1 MRYFFIFFIK
11 TIDLELTP
19 SDNLYMMM
27 KSYIVPVEGVMLNMT
42 IAEVS
47 KKYNL
52 TQDTI
57 RYYEKEGLIPTIPRT
72 ESGIRNFD
80 EESCNW
86 IEFIKCMRNA
96 GLEIEVLKE
105 YVELFKQGKS
115 TVSKRKEL
123 LERQKDKLLKKQKDI
138 NETLERLNYKI
149 KLYNEIEAGVRKDFM
164 EKP

>member
-1 MRYFFIFFIK
+1 MERK
-11 TIDLELTP
+11 A
-19 SDNLYMMM
+19 
-27 KSYIVPVEGVMLNMT
+27 KNMT

-57 RYYEKEGLIPTIPRT
+57 RYYEKEGLIPTVPRT

-105 YVELFKQGKS
+105 YVKLFREGKS
-115 TVSKRKEL
+115 TVAKRKEL
-123 LERQKDKLLKKQKDI
+123 LEKQREKLLQKQRNI

-149 KLYNEIEAGVRKDFM
+149 NLYDEIENGIRKDFT

>member
-1 MRYFFIFFIK
+1 MERK
-11 TIDLELTP
+11 A
-19 SDNLYMMM
+19 
-27 KSYIVPVEGVMLNMT
+27 KNMT

-57 RYYEKEGLIPTIPRT
+57 RYYEKEGLIPTVPRT

-105 YVELFKQGKS
+105 YVKLFREGKS
-115 TVSKRKEL
+115 TVAKRKEL
-123 LERQKDKLLKKQKDI
+123 LEKQREKLLQKQRNI

-149 KLYNEIEAGVRKDFM
+149 NLYDEIESGIRKDFT

>member
-1 MRYFFIFFIK
+1 
-11 TIDLELTP
+11 
-19 SDNLYMMM
+19 M
-27 KSYIVPVEGVMLNMT
+27 K

-86 IEFIKCMRNA
+86 IEFIKCMRSA

-105 YVELFKQGKS
+105 YVKLFREGKS
-115 TVSKRKEL
+115 TVAKRKEL
-123 LERQKDKLLKKQKDI
+123 LEKQREKLLQKQRSI

-149 KLYNEIEAGVRKDFM
+149 NLYNEIENGIRKDFT
-164 EKP
+164 ERP

>member
-1 MRYFFIFFIK
+1 
-11 TIDLELTP
+11 
-19 SDNLYMMM
+19 
-27 KSYIVPVEGVMLNMT
+27 MT

-47 KKYNL
+47 RKYDL

-57 RYYEKEGLIPTIPRT
+57 RYYEKEGLIPTVPRT
-72 ESGIRNFD
+72 ESGIRNFN

-105 YVELFKQGKS
+105 YVKLFKQGKE
-115 TVSKRKEL
+115 TVAERKEL
-123 LERQKDKLLKKQKDI
+123 LEKQRGKLLEQQKNI
-138 NETLERLNYKI
+138 NETLERLNHKI
-149 KLYNEIEAGVRKDFM
+149 NLYDEIENGIRKDFT

>member
-1 MRYFFIFFIK
+1 MERK
-11 TIDLELTP
+11 A
-19 SDNLYMMM
+19 
-27 KSYIVPVEGVMLNMT
+27 KNMT

-105 YVELFKQGKS
+105 YVKLFREGKS
-115 TVSKRKEL
+115 TVAKRKEL
-123 LERQKDKLLKKQKDI
+123 LEKQREKLLQKQRYI

-149 KLYNEIEAGVRKDFM
+149 NLYDEIESGIRKDFT

>member
-1 MRYFFIFFIK
+1 
-11 TIDLELTP
+11 
-19 SDNLYMMM
+19 
-27 KSYIVPVEGVMLNMT
+27 MT

-105 YVELFKQGKS
+105 YVKLFREGKS
-115 TVSKRKEL
+115 TVAKRKEL
-123 LERQKDKLLKKQKDI
+123 LEKQREKLLQKQRSI

-149 KLYNEIEAGVRKDFM
+149 NLYDEIENGIRKDFT

>member
-1 MRYFFIFFIK
+1 MERK
-11 TIDLELTP
+11 A
-19 SDNLYMMM
+19 
-27 KSYIVPVEGVMLNMT
+27 KNMT

-105 YVELFKQGKS
+105 YVKLFREGKS
-115 TVSKRKEL
+115 TVAKRKEL
-123 LERQKDKLLKKQKDI
+123 LEKQREKLLQKQRNI

-149 KLYNEIEAGVRKDFM
+149 NLYDEIESGIRKDFT
-164 EKP
+164 EKT

>member
-1 MRYFFIFFIK
+1 
-11 TIDLELTP
+11 
-19 SDNLYMMM
+19 
-27 KSYIVPVEGVMLNMT
+27 MT

-47 KKYNL
+47 KKYDL

-57 RYYEKEGLIPTIPRT
+57 RYYEKEGLIPTVPRT

-96 GLEIEVLKE
+96 GLEIEVLKQ
-105 YVELFKQGKS
+105 YVDLFKQGKS
-115 TVSKRKEL
+115 TVTKRKEL
-123 LERQKDKLLKKQKDI
+123 LEKQRKKLLEKQKNI
-138 NETLERLNYKI
+138 NETLERLDYKI
-149 KLYNEIEAGVRKDFM
+149 KLYNEIELGIRKDFM

>member
-1 MRYFFIFFIK
+1 
-11 TIDLELTP
+11 
-19 SDNLYMMM
+19 
-27 KSYIVPVEGVMLNMT
+27 MT

-105 YVELFKQGKS
+105 YVKLFREGKS
-115 TVSKRKEL
+115 TVAKRKEL
-123 LERQKDKLLKKQKDI
+123 LEKQREKLLQKQRNI

-149 KLYNEIEAGVRKDFM
+149 NLYDEIESGIRKDFT

>member
-1 MRYFFIFFIK
+1 
-11 TIDLELTP
+11 
-19 SDNLYMMM
+19 
-27 KSYIVPVEGVMLNMT
+27 MT

-47 KKYNL
+47 KKYDL

-57 RYYEKEGLIPTIPRT
+57 RYYEKEGLIPRVPRT

-96 GLEIEVLKE
+96 GLEIEVLKQ
-105 YVELFKQGKS
+105 YVDLFKQGKS
-115 TVSKRKEL
+115 TVVKRKEL
-123 LERQKDKLLKKQKDI
+123 LEKQREKLLEKQKSI

-149 KLYNEIEAGVRKDFM
+149 KIYNEIELGIRKDFM

>member
-1 MRYFFIFFIK
+1 
-11 TIDLELTP
+11 
-19 SDNLYMMM
+19 
-27 KSYIVPVEGVMLNMT
+27 MT

-72 ESGIRNFD
+72 ECGIRNFD

-105 YVELFKQGKS
+105 YVKLFREGKS
-115 TVSKRKEL
+115 TVAKRKEL
-123 LERQKDKLLKKQKDI
+123 LEKQREKLLQKQRSI

-149 KLYNEIEAGVRKDFM
+149 NLYDEIENGIRKDFT

>member
-1 MRYFFIFFIK
+1 
-11 TIDLELTP
+11 
-19 SDNLYMMM
+19 
-27 KSYIVPVEGVMLNMT
+27 MT

-47 KKYNL
+47 KKYDL

-57 RYYEKEGLIPTIPRT
+57 RYYEKEWLIPTVPRT

-96 GLEIEVLKE
+96 GLEIEVLKQ
-105 YVELFKQGKS
+105 YVDLFKQGKS
-115 TVSKRKEL
+115 TVTKRKEL
-123 LERQKDKLLKKQKDI
+123 LEKQRKKLLEKQKNI
-138 NETLERLNYKI
+138 NETLERLEYKI
-149 KLYNEIEAGVRKDFM
+149 KLYNEIELGIRKDFM

>member
-1 MRYFFIFFIK
+1 
-11 TIDLELTP
+11 
-19 SDNLYMMM
+19 
-27 KSYIVPVEGVMLNMT
+27 MT
-42 IAEVS
+42 LAEVS

-57 RYYEKEGLIPTIPRT
+57 RYYEKEGLIPTVPRT
-72 ESGIRNFD
+72 ESGIRNFN

-86 IEFIKCMRNA
+86 IEFIKCMRSA

-105 YVELFKQGKS
+105 YVKLFREGKS

-123 LERQKDKLLKKQKDI
+123 LEKQRKKLVQKQKSI

-149 KLYNEIEAGVRKDFM
+149 NLYHEIEKEIRKDFT
-164 EKP
+164 EIP

>member
-1 MRYFFIFFIK
+1 MERK
-11 TIDLELTP
+11 A
-19 SDNLYMMM
+19 
-27 KSYIVPVEGVMLNMT
+27 KNMT

-105 YVELFKQGKS
+105 YVKLFREGKS
-115 TVSKRKEL
+115 TVAKRKEL
-123 LERQKDKLLKKQKDI
+123 LEKQREKLLQKQRNI

-149 KLYNEIEAGVRKDFM
+149 NLYDEIESGFRKDFT

>member
-1 MRYFFIFFIK
+1 
-11 TIDLELTP
+11 
-19 SDNLYMMM
+19 
-27 KSYIVPVEGVMLNMT
+27 MT

-47 KKYNL
+47 KKYDL

-57 RYYEKEGLIPTIPRT
+57 RYYEKEGLIPTVPRT

-105 YVELFKQGKS
+105 YVKLFREGKS
-115 TVSKRKEL
+115 TVTKRKEL
-123 LERQKDKLLKKQKDI
+123 LQKQREKLLKKQKNI
-138 NETLERLNYKI
+138 NETIDRLNYKI
-149 KLYNEIEAGVRKDFM
+149 KLYDDIEAGKRKDFM

>member
-1 MRYFFIFFIK
+1 
-11 TIDLELTP
+11 
-19 SDNLYMMM
+19 
-27 KSYIVPVEGVMLNMT
+27 MT

-47 KKYNL
+47 RKYDL

-57 RYYEKEGLIPTIPRT
+57 SYYEKEGLIPTVPRT

-105 YVELFKQGKS
+105 YVKLFREGKS
-115 TVSKRKEL
+115 TVTKRKEL
-123 LERQKDKLLKKQKDI
+123 LQKQREKLLEKQKNI
-138 NETLERLNYKI
+138 NETIDRLNYKI
-149 KLYNEIEAGVRKDFM
+149 KLYDDIEAGKRKDFM

>member
-1 MRYFFIFFIK
+1 
-11 TIDLELTP
+11 
-19 SDNLYMMM
+19 
-27 KSYIVPVEGVMLNMT
+27 MT

-57 RYYEKEGLIPTIPRT
+57 RYYEKEGLIPRVPRT

-80 EESCNW
+80 ENSCNW
-86 IEFIKCMRNA
+86 IEFIKCMRDA

-105 YVELFKQGKS
+105 YVRLFLQGKN
-115 TVSKRKEL
+115 TVTERKQL
-123 LERQKDKLLKKQKDI
+123 LEKQRNKLLEKQKNI

-149 KLYNEIEAGVRKDFM
+149 NLYDEIEKGIRKDFT

>member
-1 MRYFFIFFIK
+1 MERK
-11 TIDLELTP
+11 A
-19 SDNLYMMM
+19 
-27 KSYIVPVEGVMLNMT
+27 KNMT

-105 YVELFKQGKS
+105 YVKLFREGKS
-115 TVSKRKEL
+115 TVAKRKEL
-123 LERQKDKLLKKQKDI
+123 LEKQREKLLQKQRNI

-149 KLYNEIEAGVRKDFM
+149 NLYDEIESGIRKDFT

>member
-1 MRYFFIFFIK
+1 
-11 TIDLELTP
+11 
-19 SDNLYMMM
+19 
-27 KSYIVPVEGVMLNMT
+27 MT

-57 RYYEKEGLIPTIPRT
+57 RYYEKEGLIPTVPRT

-105 YVELFKQGKS
+105 YVKLFREGKS
-115 TVSKRKEL
+115 TVAKRKEL
-123 LERQKDKLLKKQKDI
+123 LEKQREKLLQKQRNI

-149 KLYNEIEAGVRKDFM
+149 NLYDEIESGIRKDFT

>member
-1 MRYFFIFFIK
+1 
-11 TIDLELTP
+11 
-19 SDNLYMMM
+19 
-27 KSYIVPVEGVMLNMT
+27 MT

-47 KKYNL
+47 RKYDL

-57 RYYEKEGLIPTIPRT
+57 RYYEKEGLIPTVPRT

-105 YVELFKQGKS
+105 YVKLFREGKS
-115 TVSKRKEL
+115 TVTKRKEL
-123 LERQKDKLLKKQKDI
+123 LQKQREKLLEKQKNI
-138 NETLERLNYKI
+138 NETIDRLNYKI
-149 KLYNEIEAGVRKDFM
+149 KLYDDIEAGKRKDFM

>member
-1 MRYFFIFFIK
+1 MEREAK
-11 TIDLELTP
+11 D
-19 SDNLYMMM
+19 
-27 KSYIVPVEGVMLNMT
+27 MT

-47 KKYNL
+47 KKYRL

-57 RYYEKEGLIPTIPRT
+57 RYYEKEGLIPTVPRT

-105 YVELFKQGKS
+105 YVKLFREGKS
-115 TVSKRKEL
+115 TVAKRKEL
-123 LERQKDKLLKKQKDI
+123 LEKQREKLLQKQRNI

-149 KLYNEIEAGVRKDFM
+149 NLYDEIENGIRKDFT

>member
-1 MRYFFIFFIK
+1 MERK
-11 TIDLELTP
+11 A
-19 SDNLYMMM
+19 
-27 KSYIVPVEGVMLNMT
+27 KNMT

-105 YVELFKQGKS
+105 YIKLFREGKS
-115 TVSKRKEL
+115 TVAKRKEL
-123 LERQKDKLLKKQKDI
+123 LEKQREKLLQKQRNI

-149 KLYNEIEAGVRKDFM
+149 NLYDEIESGIRKDFT

>member
-1 MRYFFIFFIK
+1 MEREAK
-11 TIDLELTP
+11 D
-19 SDNLYMMM
+19 
-27 KSYIVPVEGVMLNMT
+27 MT

-47 KKYNL
+47 KKYRL

-57 RYYEKEGLIPTIPRT
+57 RYYEKEGLIPTVPRT

-105 YVELFKQGKS
+105 YVKLFREGKS
-115 TVSKRKEL
+115 TVAKRKEL
-123 LERQKDKLLKKQKDI
+123 LEKQREKLLQKQRSI

-149 KLYNEIEAGVRKDFM
+149 NLYDEIENGIRKDFT

>member
-1 MRYFFIFFIK
+1 
-11 TIDLELTP
+11 
-19 SDNLYMMM
+19 
-27 KSYIVPVEGVMLNMT
+27 MT

-47 KKYNL
+47 RKYDL

-57 RYYEKEGLIPTIPRT
+57 RYYEKEGLIPTVPRT

-105 YVELFKQGKS
+105 YVKLFREGKS
-115 TVSKRKEL
+115 TVTKRKEL
-123 LERQKDKLLKKQKDI
+123 LQKQREKLLEKQKNI
-138 NETLERLNYKI
+138 NETIDRLNYKI
-149 KLYNEIEAGVRKDFM
+149 KLYDDIEAGKRKDFM
-164 EKP
+164 